1 MFLFVLVC
9 IMLLGIILLQSSK
22 GGGLGAA
29 GSGQS
34 MNEALGGEG
43 ADKLMVKLTRILALV
58 FMVLAVWIGKNNNSK
73 QSLVDEYG
81 GANGTESLENQDA
94 KSIIQEQLNPQDTT
108 SKVK

>member
-29 GSGQS
+29 VSGQS

-43 ADKLMVKLTRILALV
+43 ADKLMVRLTRILALI
-58 FMVLAVWIGKNNNSK
+58 FMVLAVWIGKSNNSK
-73 QSLVDEYG
+73 QPLLDKHMGLSGIEDSEGKNL
-81 GANGTESLENQDA
+81 
-94 KSIIQEQLNPQDTT
+94 KSTIQEQSGSQDT
-108 SKVK
+108 SKAK

>member
-29 GSGQS
+29 VSGQS

-43 ADKLMVKLTRILALV
+43 ADKLMVRLTRILAIV
-58 FMVLAVWIGKNNNSK
+58 FMVLAIWIGKNTASK
-73 QSLVDEYG
+73 KSLLDNAVVGCMDVNAPNYDPK
-81 GANGTESLENQDA
+81 A
-94 KSIIQEQLNPQDTT
+94 T
-108 SKVK
+108 SEGKCEKY